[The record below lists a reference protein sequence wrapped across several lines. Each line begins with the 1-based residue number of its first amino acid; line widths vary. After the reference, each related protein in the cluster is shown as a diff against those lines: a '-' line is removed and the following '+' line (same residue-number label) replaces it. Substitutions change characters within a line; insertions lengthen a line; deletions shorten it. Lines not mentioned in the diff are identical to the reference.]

1 MVRYEYRARELNT
14 DGTMITEPEGE
25 TSVNHAYSGSFS
37 GGFMMWIIRM
47 ERKRIMRQMVTGD
60 IVI

>member
-1 MVRYEYRARELNT
+1 MVLRVLTEHIRWFDYEYRARELNT

-37 GGFMMWIIRM
+37 GEIYDGLSGWK
-47 ERKRIMRQMVTGD
+47 EKE
-60 IVI
+60 